1 MREIKFRAW
10 DEKGKDMIYSG
21 AKKICYQ
28 IEDVKKHTKAFIE
41 RLKEKDLY
49 RSLVEKYG
57 KVKLFS
63 LETCDVVDLIEEYYN
78 NKIKETADEEFG
90 PKILKKMEKKE

>member
-41 RLKEKDLY
+41 KLKDLLKDGDY
-49 RSLVEKYG
+49 YGDRSFTD
-57 KVKLFS
+57 LFKRI
-63 LETCDVVDLIEEYYN
+63 D
-78 NKIKETADEEFG
+78 KTAEEEFG
-90 PKILKKMEKKE
+90 DKILK